1 MVNPDEIG
9 VMFRRYVRQ
18 DDIDYPLPERWQRW
32 LNLLEIAPAI
42 ELLGP
47 LSVNQRIPPEDTD
60 DKTLLSIAA
69 CFADPRRREIL
80 RALILDLLADDLAE
94 IMKQLQVRGNE

>member
-1 MVNPDEIG
+1 MVDLDEIG
-9 VMFRRYVRQ
+9 VMFRRYARQ
-18 DDIDYPLPERWQRW
+18 EDIDYPLPERWQRW
-32 LNLLEIAPAI
+32 LNILEIAPAI
-42 ELLGP
+42 ESLGP
-47 LSVNQRIPPEDTD
+47 LSINQRIPPEDID

-94 IMKQLQVRGNE
+94 IMKPQTRKGK